1 MSRHS
6 IRCYQGRVIRSA
18 NGDNDTVSVLSDSYS
33 TFSSPSQAPSALVV
47 VAVVVVALSVVAI
60 ASLVYFK
67 KKGSDRRFRDKVEAV
82 YESQSFV
89 FWSTC

>member
-1 MSRHS
+1 L
-6 IRCYQGRVIRSA
+6 GRFSSCLGIVYDATKGELFVA

-67 KKGSDRRFRDKVEAV
+67 KKGSDRRFRDKVEG
-82 YESQSFV
+82 
-89 FWSTC
+89 CL